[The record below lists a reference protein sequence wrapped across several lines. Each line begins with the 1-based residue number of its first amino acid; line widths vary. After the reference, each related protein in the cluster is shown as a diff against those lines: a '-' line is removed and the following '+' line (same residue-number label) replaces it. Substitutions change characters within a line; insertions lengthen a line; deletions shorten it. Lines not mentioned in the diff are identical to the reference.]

1 MSTLAVLAFMTLLD
15 QVLKMD
21 LDRCIH
27 VGGKKLTEGPLQAF
41 GLRIQDNFCTELQS
55 HMVLMEVHEL
65 LTKYGYS
72 LPDDHTPVYTMSSL
86 REVCDSPR
94 VSSLVAEGSPD
105 GVLPRR

>member
-1 MSTLAVLAFMTLLD
+1 MIQR

-27 VGGKKLTEGPLQAF
+27 VGGKKLTEEPLQAF
-41 GLRIQDNFCTELQS
+41 GLRIQDNFCSELQS

-72 LPDDHTPVYTMSSL
+72 LPDDRAPVFTMSSL
-86 REVCDSPR
+86 REVR
-94 VSSLVAEGSPD
+94 VRPWAPLFVRAVSWAPVRG
-105 GVLPRR
+105 G

>member
-1 MSTLAVLAFMTLLD
+1 MSTVAVLAFMTLLD

-94 VSSLVAEGSPD
+94 AS
-105 GVLPRR
+105 